1 MNAQPFFLPASDAG
15 PGQRFCLHHAAS
27 PAVAPRGAIVY
38 IHPFAEELNK
48 SRRMAAL
55 QARAFAGAG
64 FHVLHIDLYG
74 CGDSSGDFAD
84 ARWELWREDVALGAH
99 WLRDSFPGPLTLW
112 GLRLGALLALDCAHR
127 LRPDGLLLWQA
138 VVSGQ
143 AHLHQF
149 ARLQSAARL
158 FGGGDTAPDADRHDI
173 AGYTIAP
180 ALADAIRTRESQ
192 PLPPPCPVQWLE
204 LVPASAEQPPQLQAA
219 SMLVIERWRQAG
231 ANVTAKAL
239 CGTPFW
245 HSSEIVEVPALLAA
259 SLDAMVS
266 LAPAGTPP

>member
-1 MNAQPFFLPASDAG
+1 MNAQPFFLPAGEAG

-27 PAVAPRGAIVY
+27 PAVAARGAIVY
-38 IHPFAEELNK
+38 IHPFAEEMNK

-55 QARAFAGAG
+55 QAHAFAGAG

-84 ARWELWREDVALGAH
+84 ARWELWREDVVLAAH
-99 WLRDSFPGPLTLW
+99 WLRGRFPGPLTLW

-149 ARLQSAARL
+149 ARLQTAARM
-158 FGGGDTAPDADRHDI
+158 FGGDTVTGADSHEI

-180 ALADAIRTRESQ
+180 ALADAIRRQ
-192 PLPPPCPVQWLE
+192 DAPPLPPACPVQWLE
-204 LVPASAEQPPQLQAA
+204 LTPASSEQPPALQAA
-219 SMLVIERWRQAG
+219 SMLVIDRWRQAG
-231 ANVTAKAL
+231 ASVTAKAL

-245 HSSEIVEVPALLAA
+245 TSSEIIEVPALLDA
-259 SLDAMVS
+259 SLDAMTS
-266 LAPAGTPP
+266 LASTGVPP